1 MPSARATA
9 ALPALAAACA
19 LTCAC
24 ADWAVRP
31 TFPASEGLPVVQEQA
46 LLGLA
51 PSGALAAQLIW
62 ADGAPPKLTLLALD
76 AGGGPSRTLLTA
88 PDGLAQEVASALL
101 EQGDQLLP
109 LLGPLASARWPEALE
124 QAAAQG
130 YQQAAPLAPEPG
142 RRRFP
147 VVGAEG
153 LPLSLRLTELP
164 GPPIALGLALSEQP
178 GGQAGGSDEVELCQM
193 PLAGAPVAPQLWLSG
208 GVAWL
213 LAGSVRGGPGA
224 RGETGGALH
233 RTVGLRRGAL
243 GRAES
248 GLHNLHGLADYAA
261 GDLDAARREFSR
273 ALAAD
278 ARFVDALYN
287 AASVAALADR
297 IDEAVALLRRAVDED
312 PRRVEVLARND
323 EDLQVLRRR
332 PDVRKL
338 LGLVRLAPGDREP
351 LR

>member
-1 MPSARATA
+1 MPTARAA
-9 ALPALAAACA
+9 ASLPAVAAACA
-19 LTCAC
+19 LVCAC
-24 ADWAVRP
+24 ADWSVRP
-31 TFPASEGLPVVQEQA
+31 TFPASAGLPVVQEQA

-51 PSGALAAQLIW
+51 PAGALAAQLIW

-76 AGGGPSRTLLTA
+76 AGGGPSRTVLAA
-88 PDGLAQEVASALL
+88 PDALAQEVAAALL
-101 EQGDQLLP
+101 EKGDQLVP
-109 LLGPLASARWPEALE
+109 LLGALVSARWPEGARE
-124 QAAAQG
+124 AAALG
-130 YQQAAPLAPEPG
+130 YAPAAPLAPEPG

-147 VVGAEG
+147 VEGAGG

-164 GPPIALGLALSEQP
+164 GPPVAQGLSLSEQP
-178 GGQAGGSDEVELCQM
+178 GGQAGGSDEVEVCQM
-193 PLAGAPVAPQLWLSG
+193 PLAGAAVAPQVWLSR

-213 LAGSVRGGPGA
+213 LAGSVLGGPAEGEGA
-224 RGETGGALH
+224 ALH

-243 GRAES
+243 GRAEA
-248 GLHNLHGLADYAA
+248 GLHNLHGLGDYGA
-261 GDLDAARREFSR
+261 GDLDAARREFTR

-297 IDEAVALLRRAVDED
+297 TDEAVALLRRAVAED

-338 LGLVRLAPGDREP
+338 LGLVRPAPGDREP